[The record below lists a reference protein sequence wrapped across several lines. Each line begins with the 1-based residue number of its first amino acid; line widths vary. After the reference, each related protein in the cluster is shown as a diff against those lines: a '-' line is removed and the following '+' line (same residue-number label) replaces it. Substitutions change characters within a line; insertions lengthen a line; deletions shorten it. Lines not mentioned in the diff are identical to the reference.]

1 MKPSQPVVLI
11 TGASSGLGRATAEH
25 LHEHGYRVYG
35 TSRKP
40 EAAPELPFPLL
51 QVDVADEASVRQAV
65 EHIVTQEGRLDVV
78 VNNAGYGIA
87 GAVEETTPEE
97 AMRQLDVNLLGVLR
111 VCRAALPVMRRQ
123 GSGLILN
130 VSSLGGRVGLPFQGW
145 YSASKF
151 ALEGLT
157 EALRMEVAPFG
168 VRVALLEPGDF
179 RTGFTAQRQWTAESM
194 EASPYEERARR
205 CVGVMEA
212 DEQSGAHPEQA
223 ARLIRRIIETPR
235 PKVRYT
241 VGPLA
246 QRAMI
251 ALRPFIPG
259 RLFEWG
265 IRKYY
270 RLDE

>member
-1 MKPSQPVVLI
+1 MSSSQPIVFI

-25 LHEHGYRVYG
+25 LHAHGYRVYG

-40 EAAPELPFPLL
+40 DAAPDLPFPLL
-51 QVDVADEASVRQAV
+51 AVDVGDEASVRQAV
-65 EHIVTQEGRLDVV
+65 EEVVTREGRLDVV
-78 VNNAGYGIA
+78 LNNAGYGIA

-97 AMRQLDVNLLGVLR
+97 AMRQLDVNVLGALR

-157 EALRMEVAPFG
+157 EALRAEVAPFG
-168 VRVALLEPGDF
+168 VRVVLLEPGDF
-179 RTGFTAQRQWTAESM
+179 RTGFTAQRQWTAESG
-194 EASPYEERARR
+194 EGSAYGARARR
-205 CVGVMEA
+205 CVAVMEA
-212 DEQSGAHPEQA
+212 DEQAGAHPEQA
-223 ARLIRRIIETPR
+223 ARLVRRIIETPR
-235 PKVRYT
+235 PRLRYA
-241 VGPLA
+241 VGPFS
-246 QRAMI
+246 QRAIM
-251 ALRPFIPG
+251 ALRAFIPDG
-259 RLFEWG
+259 LFAWG
-265 IRKYY
+265 LRKYY